1 MTDPVALNVDGL
13 EPLLARM
20 DNIGYDLRKKGG
32 RFAMRKAA
40 NLIRDRAR
48 QNAQAIDDPS
58 TANSIADNI
67 VVRFSPKDFRQRGDL
82 VFRVGVLGGAKGYA
96 AASGE
101 VKGKGKE
108 NPGGDTYYWRFIEFG
123 RGPVKAPEGENLAN
137 AQSGE
142 FFGGDVG
149 PAPAQP
155 FMRRALS
162 ENIQDAT
169 NEFINQYNKSLDRAL
184 KKQAREAGA

>member
-1 MTDPVALNVDGL
+1 MVDPVTANVEGL

-20 DNIGYDLRKKGG
+20 DGISYDLRRKGG

-48 QNAQAIDDPS
+48 ENARRVDDPES
-58 TANSIADNI
+58 PESIADNI
-67 VVRFSPKDFRQRGDL
+67 VVRFSPKDFRRLGDL
-82 VFRVGVLGGAKGYA
+82 VFRVGVLGGARGYA

-101 VKGKGKE
+101 VKGKGAG
-108 NPGGDTYYWRFIEFG
+108 NPGGDTFHWRFIEFG
-123 RGPVKAPEGENLAN
+123 RGAVQAKGDGALAN
-137 AQSGE
+137 IESGE
-142 FFGGDVG
+142 FFGKDVA

-162 ENIQDAT
+162 ENIQAAT
-169 NEFINQYNKSLDRAL
+169 NEFINQYNKALDRAI
-184 KKQAREAGA
+184 KRGQR